1 MIRLTPRIALPA
13 IRLPLRQRIPP
24 TRRIQTLTPATPP
37 VGPFKVTVQ
46 GPHVDSEDIPEHTEP
61 LLEQLKTLPKDT
73 TILTIGEDPPSD
85 TEWGILGKHFTSVR
99 DLTMDSGFN
108 EELNDKLMPIH
119 WPLEKLQLSGPC
131 GEVTKSPHILQG
143 RVAHLV
149 LYFASELRFEGPTSD
164 ELNRAYHEAIERGE
178 KKKEYIGDS
187 GIQLIMMTSLALEW
201 MAKKYP
207 EGEHDMSQ
215 FKLEPENLPI
225 EGEEIR
231 TRTLEIIENDAIDTF
246 QRMSL
251 ALPHVVQNLTSLT
264 LRSTSNPPDPRWLH
278 EGFFGNVLKEMKNLE
293 TLHLTVG
300 DIFQKE
306 ESLPALFTWLPPNV
320 TTLHLRGPASLV
332 QSKRWE
338 EWVTTFES
346 KDFLP
351 KLQRLAFVLDL
362 HYKEGE
368 YGHKE
373 LDDAPEGLLLE
384 ARAACDRVCDAA
396 RRRGVEVQPLSDRWA
411 GKHVCLRPVDARWSL
426 SPSAT
431 QQTDQINPSG
441 L

>member
-1 MIRLTPRIALPA
+1 MIRLDPRIAFSAL
-13 IRLPLRQRIPP
+13 RLPLRQRIPP
-24 TRRIQTLTPATPP
+24 TRRIQTLVTPATPP
-37 VGPFKVTVQ
+37 VGPFTVKVQ

-61 LLEQLKTLPKDT
+61 LLTQLKSIPKET

-99 DLTMDSGFN
+99 DLTMDCGFN
-108 EELNDKLMPIH
+108 EELRDRLMPVH
-119 WPLEKLQLSGPC
+119 WPLEKLEIWGPC

-149 LYFASELRFEGPTSD
+149 LYFASEMRFEGPTSD
-164 ELNRAYHEAIERGE
+164 ELDRAHHEAIERGE
-178 KKKEYIGDS
+178 KTKEYIGDS
-187 GIQLIMMTSLALEW
+187 GIQVIMLSELAVEW
-201 MAKKYP
+201 IAKKYP
-207 EGEHDMSQ
+207 EGEHEISQ
-215 FKLEPENLPI
+215 FKLEPENQPV
-225 EGEEIR
+225 EGQEIR

-251 ALPHVVQNLTSLT
+251 ALPHVVQNLRSLT

-278 EGFFGNVLKEMKNLE
+278 EDFFGGVLKEMTNLE

-320 TTLHLRGPASLV
+320 TTLHFRAPASLV
-332 QSKRWE
+332 HSKRWE
-338 EWVTTFES
+338 EWVTAFES

-351 KLQRLAFVLDL
+351 KLERLAFVLDI
-362 HYKEGE
+362 HNKEGE
-368 YGHKE
+368 YSKKLE
-373 LDDAPEGLLLE
+373 DAPEDLLLE

-396 RRRGVEVQPLSDRWA
+396 RRRGVKVVPLEDKWA
-411 GKHVCLRPVDARWSL
+411 GKHVCLRPVDARWD
-426 SPSAT
+426 SAT
-431 QQTDQINPSG
+431 QHTDQASSSD
-441 L
+441 

>member
-1 MIRLTPRIALPA
+1 
-13 IRLPLRQRIPP
+13 
-24 TRRIQTLTPATPP
+24 
-37 VGPFKVTVQ
+37 VTVQ
-46 GPHVDSEDIPEHTEP
+46 GPHVDSEDAPEHTEP
-61 LLEQLKTLPKDT
+61 LLSQLKGIPKDT

-99 DLTMDSGFN
+99 DLTIDTGFN
-108 EELNDKLMPIH
+108 ENLNDRLMPVH
-119 WPLEKLQLSGPC
+119 WPLEKLQISGPC

-143 RVAHLV
+143 RVAHLI

-164 ELNRAYHEAIERGE
+164 ELNLAYHEAIERGE

-187 GIQLIMMTSLALEW
+187 GIQLIMMSSLALEW
-201 MAKKYP
+201 LANKYP
-207 EGEHDMSQ
+207 EGEHDASQ
-215 FKLEPENLPI
+215 FRLEPENQPI

-278 EGFFGNVLKEMKNLE
+278 EAFFGGVLKEMTNLE

-306 ESLPALFTWLPPNV
+306 TSLPALFTWLPPNV
-320 TTLHLRGPASLV
+320 TTLHFRGPASLV
-332 QSKRWE
+332 RSKRWE
-338 EWVTTFES
+338 EWVAAFVST
-346 KDFLP
+346 DFLP

-368 YGHKE
+368 YGKE
-373 LDDAPEGLLLE
+373 LEDAPEDLLLE
-384 ARAACDRVCDAA
+384 ARAACDRICDAA
-396 RRRGVEVQPLSDRWA
+396 RRRGVKVEPFEDKWA
-411 GKHVCLRPVDARWSL
+411 GKHVCLRPVDARWSSL

-431 QQTDQINPSG
+431 QQTNHISSSD